1 MRLRQAAEVVD
12 EVSDSGA
19 EVGVEVHAV
28 SVGTPAE
35 SSAPANAS
43 ERTPLARSQ
52 SCGREDDRDEVDKEV
67 KPVGVLE
74 KHWRTGSTR
83 PPWS

>member
-1 MRLRQAAEVVD
+1 MRLRQVAEVVD

-28 SVGTPAE
+28 SVGTPAV
-35 SSAPANAS
+35 SSASVSAS

-52 SCGREDDRDEVDKEV
+52 SCGREDDRVEVDEEV
-67 KPVGVLE
+67 EPTSLVQTTVGQDHLD
-74 KHWRTGSTR
+74 